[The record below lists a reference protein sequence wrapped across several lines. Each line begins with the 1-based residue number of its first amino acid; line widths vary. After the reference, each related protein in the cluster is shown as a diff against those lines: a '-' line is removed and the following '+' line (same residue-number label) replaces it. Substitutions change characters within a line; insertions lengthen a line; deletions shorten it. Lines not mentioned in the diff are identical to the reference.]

1 MLSSR
6 RIFACCVLYALL
18 VVGFALW
25 QYHEV
30 AAAHRAA
37 LVHPRP
43 LDVYDDAMGRLGQG
57 GLYALTLV
65 GGLGLA
71 LYLFLV
77 RCSRQLTQLL
87 EAALAGQR
95 RPVPAARHEFAL
107 AFSVADRVGQELQ
120 LERKRGARA
129 QERLNRLSQLL
140 DQGVLLVSSSLQL
153 EFANP
158 RACEL
163 LGCADRAE
171 LERRWPELQRILD
184 SALGSLHE
192 GAARLDL
199 DVPGP
204 SGTRSLRCQVSP
216 LAEEEAQDLLILLRD
231 RTMLDALE
239 TDLLLASQL
248 RALSRVYGAITHDLK
263 APLNAMVLNLDRL
276 QSALRSG
283 SGEAEAEEAEQ
294 CVAVLREELERLDR
308 SLQALLV
315 DTTPAGQGREEF
327 DARAMLAEIQRLL
340 LPQAR
345 LQSVALE
352 AYLPGTAVRIAG
364 QRDRLKQAILN
375 VAINALEAMPDGGE
389 LELRLEAHPDEA
401 DVLIADSGPG
411 IPEEVRL
418 RIFDPHF
425 TTKTSG
431 TGIGLYV
438 ARSIIE
444 AHGGEISITSVPGR
458 GSAFRMRLPTLGHG
472 R

>member
-1 MLSSR
+1 
-6 RIFACCVLYALL
+6 
-18 VVGFALW
+18 
-25 QYHEV
+25 
-30 AAAHRAA
+30 
-37 LVHPRP
+37 
-43 LDVYDDAMGRLGQG
+43 
-57 GLYALTLV
+57 
-65 GGLGLA
+65 
-71 LYLFLV
+71 
-77 RCSRQLTQLL
+77 
-87 EAALAGQR
+87 
-95 RPVPAARHEFAL
+95 
-107 AFSVADRVGQELQ
+107 
-120 LERKRGARA
+120 
-129 QERLNRLSQLL
+129 
-140 DQGVLLVSSSLQL
+140 
-153 EFANP
+153 
-158 RACEL
+158 
-163 LGCADRAE
+163 
-171 LERRWPELQRILD
+171 
-184 SALGSLHE
+184 
-192 GAARLDL
+192 
-199 DVPGP
+199 
-204 SGTRSLRCQVSP
+204 
-216 LAEEEAQDLLILLRD
+216 
-231 RTMLDALE
+231 
-239 TDLLLASQL
+239 
-248 RALSRVYGAITHDLK
+248 
-263 APLNAMVLNLDRL
+263 MVLNLDRL